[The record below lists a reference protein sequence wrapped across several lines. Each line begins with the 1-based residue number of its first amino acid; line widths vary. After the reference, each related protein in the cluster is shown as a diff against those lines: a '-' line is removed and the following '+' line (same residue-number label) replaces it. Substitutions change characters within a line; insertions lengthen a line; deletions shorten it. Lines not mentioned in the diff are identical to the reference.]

1 MSDTP
6 RTDVEILRVPS
17 CFDNSYHHVV
27 LADFARQLERELTH
41 AKEEANNWKQAAEA
55 HLKDKDQLREG
66 IAELNERLIE
76 RQETLMATLVDL
88 KAATQLLIRCRN
100 SAGRV
105 EMELYED
112 LQNFLHTQPNY
123 RS

>member
-17 CFDNSYHHVV
+17 CFDNIDHHVV
-27 LADFARQLERELTH
+27 LADFARQLER
-41 AKEEANNWKQAAEA
+41 
-55 HLKDKDQLREG
+55 D

-100 SAGRV
+100 SAGR
-105 EMELYED
+105 MGIELYED

>member
-1 MSDTP
+1 MSETP
-6 RTDVEILRVPS
+6 RTDAAYAASTGAGIYEL
-17 CFDNSYHHVV
+17 FQE
-27 LADFARQLERELTH
+27 AKEMETELTH
-41 AKEEANNWKQAAEA
+41 AKQDASNWKQATMA

-100 SAGRV
+100 SAGR
-105 EMELYED
+105 MGIELYED
-112 LQNFLHTQPNY
+112 LQNFLHTQPPY